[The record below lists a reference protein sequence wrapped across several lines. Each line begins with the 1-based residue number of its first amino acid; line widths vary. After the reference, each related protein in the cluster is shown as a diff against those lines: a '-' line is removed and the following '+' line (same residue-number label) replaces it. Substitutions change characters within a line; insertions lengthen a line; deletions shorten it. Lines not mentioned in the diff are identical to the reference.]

1 MILYIVFLFTLLLYF
16 CLFPCTN
23 NNYEIIEDYDD
34 DNFYIHKSNV
44 HGVGVFTKNN
54 LKKDEKLFQVL
65 KGTSVLPLAKKVN
78 HCQKEKSNSYVKQ
91 DEFDKRKWFLYASKD
106 INSKEEI
113 VSDYNDAPSQFIQRP
128 NKEWKC

>member
-1 MILYIVFLFTLLLYF
+1 MIIYFVILFTLLLYF
-16 CLFPCTN
+16 CLFPCN
-23 NNYEIIEDYDD
+23 NNYQIIEDYYD
-34 DNFYIHKSNV
+34 DNFYIDKSNV

-65 KGTSVLPLAKKVN
+65 KGASVLPLAKKVN

-106 INSKEEI
+106 INSNEEI

-128 NKEWKC
+128 HKDWKC

>member
-1 MILYIVFLFTLLLYF
+1 MIIYIVFLFTLLLYF
-16 CLFPCTN
+16 CLFHCTN
-23 NNYEIIEDYDD
+23 NNYQIIEDYDD
-34 DNFYIHKSNV
+34 DNFYIHESNV